1 MRKMLLW
8 FAMLLQYAVPVFA
21 GGLDGPL
28 VYRGF
33 TVDISAIGNSS
44 RRAEIEKSLTH
55 QLDIVADC
63 GAKPDVL
70 AFFRAQQIVLKR
82 GMGDVGGEFDPEGRV
97 VIDAAPEPPEQPIIL
112 HELLHAYHARV
123 LPDGTRNADIL
134 SYYHHAKEAALYS
147 PDAYLLTNQREF
159 FATTASLYLWGRVD
173 REPFTRENLRAKQP
187 HYYDWLGQLFGVRK

>member
-1 MRKMLLW
+1 MRKMLFW

-33 TVDISAIGNSS
+33 TADISAIGNFP
-44 RRAEIEKSLTH
+44 RRAEIEKSLIH

-63 GAKPDVL
+63 GARHDVL
-70 AFFRAQQIVLKR
+70 AFFRAQQIVLKS
-82 GMGDVGGEFDPEGRV
+82 GMGDVGAEFAPDSRV
-97 VIDAAPEPPEQPIIL
+97 IIDAVPEPPEQPIVL

-123 LPDGTRNADIL
+123 LPDGIRNADVL
-134 SYYHHAKEAALYS
+134 TYYHHAKEAALY
-147 PDAYLLTNQREF
+147 PLDAYLLKNQSEF
-159 FATTASLYLWGRVD
+159 FAVTASLYLWGHVD

-187 HYYDWLGQLFGVRK
+187 YYYAWLGNLFGVRK